1 MIVFKCKCSN
11 HTAFILC
18 KDKPWFQ
25 INPLPYNFPRLSF
38 LKVFCVF
45 WLTIVFGR
53 TGYPALRMSNS
64 NFYYNCNYMT
74 GFSVQTSG
82 LSDIRYCRI
91 FKRRKKRDILPN
103 RNIRSLPAMVYLLRF
118 SRMKGLWACST
129 VLFSVW
135 SRLISCNITFLHSR
149 QIKRR
154 FLLTLI
160 TFG

>member
-18 KDKPWFQ
+18 KDKSWFQ

-53 TGYPALRMSNS
+53 TGYPVLRMSNS
-64 NFYYNCNYMT
+64 NFDYNCNYT
-74 GFSVQTSG
+74 NGFSVQTSG

-91 FKRRKKRDILPN
+91 FKRKKN
-103 RNIRSLPAMVYLLRF
+103 
-118 SRMKGLWACST
+118 G
-129 VLFSVW
+129 
-135 SRLISCNITFLHSR
+135 ISCQTEISGHSLR
-149 QIKRR
+149 WSTCWGSRGWRGSARAPPSSSACGPGSSPAISHSYTPGR
-154 FLLTLI
+154 
-160 TFG
+160 